1 MTGRKTSVTG
11 PRLARVCPALAA
23 QPFCRAVDSS
33 RVRAPWSGAAR
44 PRVGCASTSPT
55 TRPLRADGRVPGG
68 RMGGDARTR
77 WVRWGREVAA
87 MAGVEK

>member
-11 PRLARVCPALAA
+11 PRLARVCPAPAA

-33 RVRAPWSGAAR
+33 CVRAPWSGAAR

-68 RMGGDARTR
+68 RLGGGARTR
-77 WVRWGREVAA
+77 WMKWMGEEATIEGVRE
-87 MAGVEK
+87 